1 MRNIVQSGAAAVILF
16 IGLTPDGMARTRYH
30 TGRAPV
36 HKAGMHKAGMHRVG
50 MHKAG
55 THKVAAQGAI
65 PHRQVGKA
73 SVYSTSLQGRHMT
86 NGERFNVASS
96 DAASKT
102 LPIGTRAR
110 VTDLETGKSAQVTI
124 KDRGPVPRGRVV
136 DLTPHTAREIGI
148 TRKEGI
154 APVAVEP
161 TSVPASTETASAA
174 VMRR

>member
-1 MRNIVQSGAAAVILF
+1 MRNIVQSGVAAAILF
-16 IGLTPDGMARTRYH
+16 IGLAPDGMARTRHH
-30 TGRAPV
+30 TGRAP
-36 HKAGMHKAGMHRVG
+36 MHKARVHR
-50 MHKAG
+50 AG
-55 THKVAAQGAI
+55 LHKVAAPGAI

-102 LPIGTRAR
+102 LPIGTKAR

-161 TSVPASTETASAA
+161 TSVPASTETASNAA
-174 VMRR
+174 ATGRAANGSTR